1 MLANYS
7 SWCFESLECGKTV
20 CLKEMVKEIIKM
32 ALVLFLDVFFFKNGF
47 NQGLLEGWW
56 IFGA

>member
-32 ALVLFLDVFFFKNGF
+32 ALVLFLDVFFLRMDLTRGC
-47 NQGLLEGWW
+47 
-56 IFGA
+56 